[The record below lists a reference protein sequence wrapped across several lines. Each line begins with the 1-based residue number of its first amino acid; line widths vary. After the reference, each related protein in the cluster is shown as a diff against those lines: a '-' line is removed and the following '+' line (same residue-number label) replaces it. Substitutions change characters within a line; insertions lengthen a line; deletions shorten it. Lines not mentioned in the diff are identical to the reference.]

1 MGVFTNYVYVYGHFD
16 TALHPVR
23 RTRSHRDRH
32 PPAPKA
38 CRISP
43 YSPGRKSRMR
53 VRERRRPDGRQGRRQ
68 RHRTARVLSTPA
80 HGETG
85 ALHGRPFRAKICQA
99 ACRAI
104 LGSALH
110 GPQVSDTLTE
120 PPNGPSR
127 WGLPSLRSTFN
138 VHQPGG
144 LSPSRYATRGDPSCA
159 WRMVGTTVSRRSPAF
174 SPMVGRTHC
183 LHGGAGLVPPISFF
197 G

>member
-1 MGVFTNYVYVYGHFD
+1 
-16 TALHPVR
+16 
-23 RTRSHRDRH
+23 
-32 PPAPKA
+32 
-38 CRISP
+38 
-43 YSPGRKSRMR
+43 MR
-53 VRERRRPDGRQGRRQ
+53 VRERRRPDGHQGRRQ

-80 HGETG
+80 HGEAG

-110 GPQVSDTLTE
+110 GPQVSDTLPE

-127 WGLPSLRSTFN
+127 WGLPSSRSTFN

-159 WRMVGTTVSRRSPAF
+159 WRMAGATVSRRSLAV

-183 LHGGAGLVPPISFF
+183 LHGGAGLDCHPSRVWLRGVSRKGHGRRLTASGDRDERPPLRRIGTSPPCPQQLWRRCV
-197 G
+197 GMVHKH